1 MRRGLTP
8 ALLVAACGGLLGLA
22 PVGPAAAADPVCDQS
37 STVLESDVDPL
48 DQLGIGRARAL
59 AGPPTRPPVR
69 VAVLDSGVT
78 GSSIPVAEQHTANGG
93 GPVGFFHGTAVA
105 GLIAG
110 EGTGIAPDAE
120 IVDVRVYD
128 TDGSDTTGEGAKVSS
143 DAVAAGLEWV
153 ARYAADLNIRVAN
166 VSLVVR
172 GSDRLERAVRAAHR
186 ADVIVVASAGNR
198 PDDEDEFAEDFA
210 DGGAGPREDAA
221 DLMFPTGYGL
231 PYVVSASATTGGFG
245 ETDPTPYVVLNSA
258 TTVAVPT
265 FGARTYGL
273 DGRRCAVASVATSW
287 AAAEV
292 SGVLALLA
300 QRFPDDTDEQLVA
313 RLVRERHPRRP
324 DPAHRRRRRP
334 GGRGAHPP
342 ARTGRGRRPRADR
355 LHRARHRP
363 RGRAGTR
370 ARPARRG
377 RRRRGLVGPDRRR
390 RPRGRPAAASG
401 AGAPAYPIVVGDSAI
416 IRRAAGRSRT
426 LFPWSRG
433 ECWRHSEPSCWRSR

>member
-166 VSLVVR
+166 VSLVVQ

-313 RLVRERHPRRP
+313 RLVTTANGTPDDPTPLTGAGVVQAVEALTRPLAPDEGGDLGRTVSTGRDTAPAVAPEPAP
-324 DPAHRRRRRP
+324 DPLAGAGDDAVWWGLIGGGVLVVALLLRPVLARRR
-334 GGRGAHPP
+334 
-342 ARTGRGRRPRADR
+342 TR
-355 LHRARHRP
+355 L
-363 RGRAGTR
+363 
-370 ARPARRG
+370 
-377 RRRRGLVGPDRRR
+377 
-390 RPRGRPAAASG
+390 
-401 AGAPAYPIVVGDSAI
+401 
-416 IRRAAGRSRT
+416 
-426 LFPWSRG
+426 W
-433 ECWRHSEPSCWRSR
+433 